1 MRFAWE
7 TLLSDEPK
15 NLLKVHEYFR
25 GLHYLVALADTSEV
39 SNYGN
44 H

>member
-1 MRFAWE
+1 MRSDWE

-15 NLLKVHEYFR
+15 KLLKVHEYFR